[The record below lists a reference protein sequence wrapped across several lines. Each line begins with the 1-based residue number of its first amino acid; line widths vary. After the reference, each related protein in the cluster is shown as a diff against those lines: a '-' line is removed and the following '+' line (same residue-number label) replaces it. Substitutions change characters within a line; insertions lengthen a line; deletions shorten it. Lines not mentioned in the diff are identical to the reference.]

1 MPKIVV
7 LGGGESGCGA
17 AVLARVK
24 GFDVFLSD
32 MGVIA
37 PKYKALLAEWNVP
50 YEEGQHTA
58 GRILDADRVVKSPGI
73 PDKAPM
79 MKAVRERG
87 IPVVSEI
94 EFAAPYTSAR
104 TICVTGSNGK
114 TTTTTLTY
122 EILRRAG
129 ANVALGGNIGRSFAL
144 SVATERRDWYVI
156 ELSSFQLDRVLRFP
170 GRHRGADEHYAR
182 SFGPVRVPAA
192 ELCRQQIPHPAQ
204 PASAGLL
211 YLLRRRSADARES
224 AEASA
229 LHADAPVQRPARR
242 LRRRVARR
250 DDTGRGCRPPAGNSG
265 FRASDQRDA

>member
-17 AVLARVK
+17 AVLARAK

-79 MKAVRERG
+79 VKAVRERG

-156 ELSSFQLDRVLRFP
+156 ELSSFQLDGCCYNAGCDAG
-170 GRHRGADEHYAR
+170 GRLDRNVKCEHQN
-182 SFGPVRVPAA
+182 SG
-192 ELCRQQIPHPAQ
+192 CRQLRDRFRQA
-204 PASAGLL
+204 ASAAGTVFQNWNRAVHKGDLHL
-211 YLLRRRSADARES
+211 SA
-224 AEASA
+224 
-229 LHADAPVQRPARR
+229 
-242 LRRRVARR
+242 
-250 DDTGRGCRPPAGNSG
+250 GR
-265 FRASDQRDA
+265 

>member
-156 ELSSFQLDRVLRFP
+156 ELSSFQLDGCYDFRADIGVLTNITPDHLDRY
-170 GRHRGADEHYAR
+170 E
-182 SFGPVRVPAA
+182 
-192 ELCRQQIPHPAQ
+192 QIPHPAQ

-242 LRRRVARR
+242 LRCRVARR

-265 FRASDQRDA
+265 FRASNQRDA

>member
-156 ELSSFQLDRVLRFP
+156 ELSSFQLD
-170 GRHRGADEHYAR
+170 
-182 SFGPVRVPAA
+182 
-192 ELCRQQIPHPAQ
+192 
-204 PASAGLL
+204 
-211 YLLRRRSADARES
+211 
-224 AEASA
+224 
-229 LHADAPVQRPARR
+229 
-242 LRRRVARR
+242 
-250 DDTGRGCRPPAGNSG
+250 GCYD
-265 FRASDQRDA
+265 FRADIGV

>member
-1 MPKIVV
+1 M
-7 LGGGESGCGA
+7 
-17 AVLARVK
+17 LARVK

-122 EILRRAG
+122 EILRRAARTSLWG
-129 ANVALGGNIGRSFAL
+129 A
-144 SVATERRDWYVI
+144 T
-156 ELSSFQLDRVLRFP
+156 
-170 GRHRGADEHYAR
+170 
-182 SFGPVRVPAA
+182 
-192 ELCRQQIPHPAQ
+192 
-204 PASAGLL
+204 
-211 YLLRRRSADARES
+211 
-224 AEASA
+224 
-229 LHADAPVQRPARR
+229 
-242 LRRRVARR
+242 
-250 DDTGRGCRPPAGNSG
+250 
-265 FRASDQRDA
+265 